1 MKSRKTQLIY
11 SALAMAAMLAPI
23 SPAGAAVREQTANV
37 PVTMTVTASVVS
49 DKRMPEIKQENVLV
63 KRGKE
68 RLQVMDWVPA
78 QGNRA
83 GLDLFILIDDASDPR
98 IGSQLDD
105 LRAFIN
111 AQPQTTSIGVGYMR
125 NTSVQIV
132 QDFTTD
138 HAAAAQALRLPFGLR
153 GAFGS
158 PYYSVIDLM
167 NRWPESQN
175 RREVLMVTDGI
186 DRVYHRVGVR
196 RGLSVNPTVDSA
208 SSVAQ
213 RTGTMIHTIYFP
225 GVGRLNR
232 NYWEATNGQ
241 LDMARLSDK
250 TGGESFYLGLQ
261 SPVSFQPYLS
271 DLQKALD
278 NQYLVRFSAK
288 PEKKAG
294 LQYVAL
300 STEVAGVELSTH
312 DAVWVPAAK

>member
-1 MKSRKTQLIY
+1 MKSRKTQWIY
-11 SALAMAAMLAPI
+11 SALAMAAMLAPV
-23 SPAGAAVREQTANV
+23 SPAGAEDRAPASNV
-37 PVTMTVTASVVS
+37 PVRMTVTASVAS
-49 DKRMPEIKQENVLV
+49 DKRMPEIRQEDVLV

-68 RLQVMDWVPA
+68 RLRVTDWALA

-83 GLDLFILIDDASDPR
+83 GLDLFILIDDASDQR
-98 IGSQLDD
+98 IGLQFDE

-111 AQPQTTSIGVGYMR
+111 AQPPTTSIGVGYMR
-125 NTSVQIV
+125 NTTVQIA

-138 HAAAAQALRLPFGLR
+138 HAAAAQALRLPFGSR

-175 RREVLMVTDGI
+175 RREVVMITDGI
-186 DRVYHRVGVR
+186 DRMHRLVGVR
-196 RGLSVNPTVDSA
+196 RGLTANPTVEA
-208 SSVAQ
+208 ANTVAQ
-213 RTGTMIHTIYFP
+213 RTGTMIHTLYFP

-261 SPVSFQPYLS
+261 SPVSFQPYLN

-278 NQYLVRFSAK
+278 NQYLVSFSAK
-288 PEKKAG
+288 PEKKAR

-300 STEVAGVELSTH
+300 STELAGVELSTH
-312 DAVWVPAAK
+312 DSVWVPAAK

>member
-1 MKSRKTQLIY
+1 MKSRKAHLIY

-23 SPAGAAVREQTANV
+23 SPAGAAVRGPNTNV

-49 DKRMPEIKQENVLV
+49 DKRMPEIKQEDVLV

-68 RLQVMDWVPA
+68 PLRVIDWVPA
-78 QGNRA
+78 QGSRA

-111 AQPQTTSIGVGYMR
+111 SQPQTTSIGVGYMR
-125 NTSVQIV
+125 NTTVQIV
-132 QDFTTD
+132 QEFTTD
-138 HAAAAQALRLPFGLR
+138 HAEVAQALRLPFGSR

-186 DRVYHRVGVR
+186 DRVHRQVGIR
-196 RGLSVNPTVDSA
+196 RGLTVNPTVDAA

-213 RTGTMIHTIYFP
+213 RTGTMIHSIYFP
-225 GVGRLNR
+225 GAGRTHS

-288 PEKKAG
+288 PEKRAG
-294 LQYVAL
+294 LQYVDL